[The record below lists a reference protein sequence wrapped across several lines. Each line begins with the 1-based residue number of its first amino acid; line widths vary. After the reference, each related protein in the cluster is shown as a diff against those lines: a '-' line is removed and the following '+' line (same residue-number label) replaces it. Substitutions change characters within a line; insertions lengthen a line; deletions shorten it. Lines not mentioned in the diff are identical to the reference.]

1 LNKET
6 IKILREK
13 YKLDD
18 SDLEISLT
26 RINELNIAIEK
37 IKAVEIKENLNQTN
51 PLKFYNE

>member
-1 LNKET
+1 MNKEI
-6 IKILREK
+6 IKILRKK

-37 IKAVEIKENLNQTN
+37 IKAVEIEENLNQTN

>member
-1 LNKET
+1 MNKET